1 MRAKLNT
8 ESGKAKYFEG
18 MSDVEPTF
26 GNILHNQGTRYFLCR
41 GLPMVKIEFGLSCI
55 AHNLVK
61 ISNWLKNN
69 KQNNKTKTNNIKL
82 DIFTSLQA
90 VA

>member
-8 ESGKAKYFEG
+8 ESGKAKYLER
-18 MSDVEPTF
+18 MSDAEPAF
-26 GNILHNQGTRYFLCR
+26 ANILHNQGARYFLCR

-61 ISNWLKNN
+61 ISNWLKRKENIS
-69 KQNNKTKTNNIKL
+69 KSIEKTLKL
-82 DIFTSLQA
+82 DTFTSLQA
-90 VA
+90 VT